1 MKAYISC
8 DERFPDYDI
17 QKIDDCYNNAYDT
30 KVEISDE
37 LFYKFIT
44 IQNLYNDVQDE
55 LEKLINSNKSDGFL

>member
-8 DERFPDYDI
+8 DERYPDYSI
-17 QKIDDCYNNAYDT
+17 EKIDECYNNAYDIA
-30 KVEISDE
+30 VNIPDE

-55 LEKLINSNKSDGFL
+55 LEKLTKQSDGFL